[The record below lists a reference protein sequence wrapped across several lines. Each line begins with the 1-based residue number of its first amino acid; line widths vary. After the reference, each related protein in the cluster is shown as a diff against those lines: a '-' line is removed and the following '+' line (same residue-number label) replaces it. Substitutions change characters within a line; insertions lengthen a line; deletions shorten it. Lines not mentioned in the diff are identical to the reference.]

1 LPYFPLF
8 IDLTGSPCVLIG
20 GGHVAERRAKTLLE
34 FGARTRVIAPE
45 ASAAILALARD
56 GLISL
61 EKREYA
67 GSEDIGGAVLV
78 ITATND
84 RELNRR
90 IARDA
95 GEAGIPVNTADD
107 PESCSFFFPA
117 LVRRGELVAGISTSG
132 SCPGLAARLRKEL
145 EEMWPDDWGKA
156 LEALAA
162 ERRRLMKTAGRR
174 EQGRNALKALIAKF
188 PRYL

>member
-8 IDLTGSPCVLIG
+8 INLTGSDCVLIG
-20 GGHVAERRAKTLLE
+20 GGQVAERRVKTLLE
-34 FGARTRVIAPE
+34 FGARPRVITPE
-45 ASAAILALARD
+45 VSLAILALAEN
-56 GLISL
+56 GSLSL

-67 GSEDIGGAVLV
+67 GLEDIQGAVLV
-78 ITATND
+78 IAATNN

-117 LVRRGELVAGISTSG
+117 LVRRGELVAGLSTSG

-145 EEMWPDDWGKA
+145 EEMWPEDWGKA
-156 LEALAA
+156 LEVLAA
-162 ERRRLMKTAGRR
+162 KRRRLLGNR
-174 EQGRNALKALIAKF
+174 EALKTLIAKF
-188 PRYL
+188 PRIGN